1 MWTAVGLK
9 TLTSGTCLPTCAS
22 WDWGQARGSRW
33 SCRRGSATPPMRL
46 PAKER
51 TTSKCAAA
59 HVSSD
64 RSFVDV
70 MCPMWIA
77 AVVCS
82 HAVDVHDVRARYVH
96 ARQGCG
102 VAADVNGRRLR
113 IVDVRRE
120 AVGIKKLTSGT
131 CLPTRASWDWG
142 QARAPWSHANA
153 SFGVGWP

>member
-1 MWTAVGLK
+1 MIAVRSPPVRKGFRRHRHLLSIGRRQLLHCHACLFWAWLCR
-9 TLTSGTCLPTCAS
+9 TWIAAADAWPLMHGILDGRARDGSG
-22 WDWGQARGSRW
+22 R
-33 SCRRGSATPPMRL
+33 RL
-46 PAKER
+46 P
-51 TTSKCAAA
+51 
-59 HVSSD
+59 
-64 RSFVDV
+64 
-70 MCPMWIA
+70 MWVA

-120 AVGIKKLTSGT
+120 AVGIKQLTSGT